1 MNRAELE
8 PAIKWGNELIEEYKK
23 LGREVPEF
31 VYERQLQLY
40 EQFMK
45 EVTK

>member
-1 MNRAELE
+1 MDRVELE
-8 PAIKWGNELIEEYKK
+8 LAIKWGKELIQEYKG

-40 EQFMK
+40 EQLVQIVLK
-45 EVTK
+45 